1 MDSINFER
9 NQMDLGLKNKVAMV
23 SGASKGLGF
32 AVAKVLAAEGA
43 LVSLASR
50 DTSSIQ
56 AAKAAI
62 RNATQAEVFACT
74 ADVRS
79 AEAIEQWKDDTV
91 REFGG
96 VDLLF
101 SNTGGPPSGGF
112 MNFDDKAWKDAL
124 ELLFLS
130 AVRMTKA
137 VIPVMKQRGGG
148 SVLFST
154 SSSVKE
160 PIDNLTLSNVAR
172 APVAALAKTLARR
185 LAGDGIR
192 FNNLIPGRIQTDRL
206 NELDTANARKKQ
218 ITVDE
223 QRKAMM
229 ATIPLGRYG
238 TVDEFAR
245 AAVFLLSPAASYIT
259 GASLQV
265 DGGMLKGV

>member
-1 MDSINFER
+1 
-9 NQMDLGLKNKVAMV
+9 MDLGLKNKIAMV

-32 AVAKVLAAEGA
+32 AVAKALAAEGA
-43 LVSLASR
+43 LVSIASR
-50 DTSSIQ
+50 DTGSIQ

-62 RNATQAEVFACT
+62 RDETRVEVFACT

-79 AEAIEQWKDDTV
+79 AEAVERWKDDTT

-96 VDLLF
+96 IDLLF

-112 MNFDDKAWKDAL
+112 LNFDEKEWKDAI
-124 ELLFLS
+124 ELLFMS
-130 AVRMTKA
+130 TIRMTKA
-137 VIPVMKQRGGG
+137 VIPGMKQRGGG
-148 SVLFST
+148 SVVFST

-172 APVAALAKTLARR
+172 APVAALAKTLSREFAK
-185 LAGDGIR
+185 DGIR

-206 NELDTANARKKQ
+206 DELDMTNAKKKH
-218 ITVDE
+218 ITVEE

-229 ATIPLGRYG
+229 ANIPLGRYG

-245 AAVFLLSPAASYIT
+245 AAVFLLSPASSYIT

-265 DGGMLKGV
+265 DGGMLKGVY

>member
-1 MDSINFER
+1 
-9 NQMDLGLKNKVAMV
+9 MDLGLKNKVAMV

-32 AVAKVLAAEGA
+32 AVAKALAAEGA
-43 LVSLASR
+43 LVSLSSR
-50 DTSSIQ
+50 DTASIQ
-56 AAKAAI
+56 SAKAAI
-62 RNATQAEVFACT
+62 QSTIKSDVFACT

-79 AEAIEQWKDDTV
+79 AEAIDRWKEDTV

-101 SNTGGPPSGGF
+101 SNTGGPPAGGF
-112 MNFDDKAWKDAL
+112 MNFDDKAWKDAI

-130 AVRMTKA
+130 AVRITKA
-137 VIPVMKQRGGG
+137 VVPEMKQRGGG
-148 SVLFST
+148 SVLYST

-172 APVAALAKTLARR
+172 APVAALAKTLAREF
-185 LAGDGIR
+185 AKDGIR

-206 NELDTANARKKQ
+206 TELDTANAKKKQ
-218 ITVDE
+218 VTVEE
-223 QRKAMM
+223 QRNAMI
-229 ATIPLGRYG
+229 ANIPLGRYG
-238 TVDEFAR
+238 TADEFAR

-265 DGGMLKGV
+265 DGGMLKGVY

>member
-1 MDSINFER
+1 
-9 NQMDLGLKNKVAMV
+9 MDLGLKNKVAMV

-32 AVAKVLAAEGA
+32 AVAKALAAEGA
-43 LVSLASR
+43 LISLASR

-56 AAKAAI
+56 KAKAAI
-62 RNATQAEVFACT
+62 RDETHVEVFACT

-79 AEAIEQWKDDTV
+79 AEAIDRWKDDTV

-96 VDLLF
+96 IDLLF

-112 MNFDDKAWKDAL
+112 LNFDEKAWKDAI

-130 AVRMTKA
+130 TVRMSRA

-148 SVLFST
+148 SVVFST

-172 APVAALAKTLARR
+172 APVAALAKTLSREF
-185 LAGDGIR
+185 AGDGIR

-206 NELDTANARKKQ
+206 DELDATNAKKKQ
-218 ITVDE
+218 IPVE
-223 QRKAMM
+223 AQRKAMI
-229 ATIPLGRYG
+229 ANIPLGRYG

-245 AAVFLLSPAASYIT
+245 AAMFLLSPASSYIT

-265 DGGMLKGV
+265 DGGMLKGVY